1 MPNFSPNLALNDQIW
16 LFFCWKVDILKNL
29 VLCLTHWNIMRVC
42 MGILAGSLFK
52 IAIKYKIIAYLVSLF
67 CFFHGVFLAYLAISA
82 WFQWV
87 LVFFGQCSHPLHELA
102 LEDSWHGCA
111 EEAEGLYQKDAQ
123 VTQPK
128 HNIYIWNEL
137 QLDPHWSGPL
147 LSIGKWQLNGG
158 WLLDRGLS

>member
-67 CFFHGVFLAYLAISA
+67 CFFHGVFLTYLAISA

-111 EEAEGLYQKDAQ
+111 EEAEGLYQKVAQ

-128 HNIYIWNEL
+128 QYLHMKWITV
-137 QLDPHWSGPL
+137 GPPL
-147 LSIGKWQLNGG
+147 KWPIVEYWQVAA
-158 WLLDRGLS
+158 